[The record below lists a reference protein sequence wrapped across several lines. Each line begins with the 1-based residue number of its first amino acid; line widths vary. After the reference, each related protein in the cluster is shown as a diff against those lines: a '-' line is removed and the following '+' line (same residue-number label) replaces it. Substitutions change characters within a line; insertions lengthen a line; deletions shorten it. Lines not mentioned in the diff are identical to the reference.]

1 MSSIAHVPVAR
12 LDTRSMTGVVPKT
25 ESKLRWLSKKSR
37 DSRYFVNPPETP
49 EDQTRYILSVEE
61 VGGEV
66 KGSKRFGLGV
76 VILGEGLGGIVVV
89 TLGERLLGPRASI
102 IN

>member
-1 MSSIAHVPVAR
+1 M
-12 LDTRSMTGVVPKT
+12 VPKT
-25 ESKLRWLSKKSR
+25 ESKLRWVSKNSR
-37 DSRYFVNPPETP
+37 GPRYIVNPPEAP
-49 EDQTRYILSVEE
+49 EDQTQSILGVKE

-66 KGSKRFGLGV
+66 KGSKRFDLSV

-89 TLGERLLGPRASI
+89 TLGERLLGSRASI

>member
-37 DSRYFVNPPETP
+37 DPRYVVNPPEEP
-49 EDQTRYILSVEE
+49 ENRTRSILGVKE
-61 VGGEV
+61 VDGEV

-76 VILGEGLGGIVVV
+76 VRTGEGLGGV
-89 TLGERLLGPRASI
+89 
-102 IN
+102 